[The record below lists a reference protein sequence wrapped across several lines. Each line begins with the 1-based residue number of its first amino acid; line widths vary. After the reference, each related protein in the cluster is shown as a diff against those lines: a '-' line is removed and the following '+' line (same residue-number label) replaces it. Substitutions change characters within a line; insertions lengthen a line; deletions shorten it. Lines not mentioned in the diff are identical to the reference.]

1 MEITLINHLIHL
13 RYNINQHIKNRVEN
27 TFKGEILSSIV
38 KQINMA
44 ENKTLEF
51 KESLPKNDSIAK
63 TAVAFSNT
71 SGGKMMKTSMI
82 FKIKQPQ

>member
-1 MEITLINHLIHL
+1 M
-13 RYNINQHIKNRVEN
+13 
-27 TFKGEILSSIV
+27 G
-38 KQINMA
+38 

-71 SGGKMMKTSMI
+71 RGGKLIMGLLINEKLLELMMKTSMI